1 MPPVLGVRSVPGD
14 RDVPQEERDLPPM
27 RSSAAWTRQRAGM
40 LLRLRRLLL
49 IMVCRL
55 IHTSLAGPGSSRVL
69 TRGNT
74 TPTPAR
80 PRSMAT
86 YREIVGKERR

>member
-14 RDVPQEERDLPPM
+14 RGVPQEERDLPPM

-69 TRGNT
+69 TRGEHDT
-74 TPTPAR
+74 HTGPPPLEGHL
-80 PRSMAT
+80 PRDSW
-86 YREIVGKERR
+86 